1 MSLSQLA
8 EESGLHRVGARPPLS
23 AYLAEVWD
31 RRVFITTMAG
41 YRLRSSLE
49 VNRLGIGWIVLRP
62 LLNAAIY
69 GTIFGLLQQDYR
81 PPNFAA
87 FVVVGVF
94 FFEFFQGCF
103 NDGSKA
109 ITKNRSLVQSLAFPR
124 MTLPLAAVIERFM
137 AFVVMLIVLVPIL
150 AFFGHYPSLDWLML
164 IPLLILFVLFSTG
177 IAFFTARLTVHV
189 ADLSQLLPLV
199 SRILFYSSG
208 VLFAVE
214 RIFASFPWALRVYDF
229 YPLYQVL
236 TMARHYLIDGPAFPA
251 HYWLSLTVL
260 SIAVFVG
267 GALFFWVAEERY
279 GRD

>member
-8 EESGLHRVGARPPLS
+8 QEHGLHRVGARPPLFE
-23 AYLAEVWD
+23 YLSQVWD
-31 RRVFITTMAG
+31 RREFVTTMSR
-41 YRLRSSLE
+41 YRLRASLE
-49 VNRLGIGWIVLRP
+49 VNRLGIAWIVLRP

-69 GTIFGLLQQDYR
+69 GTIFGLLQAGNR
-81 PPNFAA
+81 PPDYAV

-103 NDGSKA
+103 NEGSKS

-124 MTLPLAAVIERFM
+124 ITLPLSVVIERFYS
-137 AFVVMLIVLVPIL
+137 FVVMLIVLVPIL
-150 AFFGHYPSLDWLML
+150 AAFGHYPSWDWLLL
-164 IPLLILFVLFSTG
+164 IPLLTLFVVFSTG
-177 IAFFTARLTVHV
+177 VALITARLTVHV

-199 SRILFYSSG
+199 SRILFYTSG
-208 VLFAVE
+208 VLFAVD
-214 RIFASFPWALRVYDF
+214 RIFAAYPWALRVYDF

-251 HYWLSLTVL
+251 HYWISFSVM
-260 SIAVFVG
+260 SVG
-267 GALFFWVAEERY
+267 FFLVGALFFWVAEERY